1 MLPDYPE
8 YGSSPLSYGTG
19 FLSGREPMSIRGMRG
34 RIPAAS
40 YRAGVVSRTAR
51 LKKFVLLAGLCLTG
65 PALILLSAT
74 PCRAGMQA
82 TSKDHAVSGTHPR
95 AASSYAG
102 GRSVSLPN
110 ASSQLGSRNSF
121 RARRQEGD
129 IFVAMHYAPWFESGG
144 AGWVGKVGGKTTH
157 TAYTP
162 LLGRYDNRDPAT
174 LTRHIA
180 WAKAYGIDAFMIE
193 WCGVRSD
200 KFPASMNEVV
210 SLFPGNPNFP
220 KIKFFFVYSFI
231 TGLRRAGEKT
241 FDPVDFD
248 DADRVNKLI
257 SDVKYAARTYF
268 PLSNQLRI
276 GGRPVIYL
284 WALGAAKG
292 NYTAAITRLRKAIK
306 TSFGYDLYI
315 IGDDVG
321 FNHLPGLDWASV
333 LDAFMPYMML
343 RVDNPIRNY
352 KLETISASVV
362 AQYRNVRNVCA
373 DLGLKFIPCGFTGF
387 NPIGAPWCYD
397 EKTGKLSTP
406 VVARS
411 VSGFRDFIGKAR
423 SLVDPDLR
431 MFYLTSW
438 SEWNEGTNLEP
449 STQFGFDYL
458 RAVKD
463 LLTKAAP
470 AALTE
475 TPTITFKFKRI
486 WQPETGDK
494 RWLAAA
500 FDKIEFL
507 DAADKVLLS
516 LNIGMPAA
524 RPPMGAGWF
533 PDEQGPWDGVV
544 NFCWAGDIK
553 KYATLRL
560 DLPAGTAAVR
570 FKALQIEDQSIA
582 IYRNGVKKAD
592 VPVDIPWRWV
602 VHKAAI

>member
-1 MLPDYPE
+1 MISLAVC
-8 YGSSPLSYGTG
+8 YGLVSQAFVPLS
-19 FLSGREPMSIRGMRG
+19 
-34 RIPAAS
+34 
-40 YRAGVVSRTAR
+40 
-51 LKKFVLLAGLCLTG
+51 
-65 PALILLSAT
+65 
-74 PCRAGMQA
+74 
-82 TSKDHAVSGTHPR
+82 
-95 AASSYAG
+95 AASSQPGTRPGIRDAPPAG
-102 GRSVSLPN
+102 SGDGVSAPGPDG
-110 ASSQLGSRNSF
+110 A
-121 RARRQEGD
+121 AEKD
-129 IFVAMHYAPWFESGG
+129 IFVAAHYAPWFKSGG

-174 LTRHIA
+174 LTGHIA

-193 WCGVRSD
+193 WCGMWSAR
-200 KFPASMNEVV
+200 FPASTDYVV
-210 SLFPGNPNFP
+210 SLFPKNPNFSR
-220 KIKFFFVYSFI
+220 IKFFFVYSFI
-231 TGLRRAGEKT
+231 SALRKADEKT

-248 DADRVNKLI
+248 DPERVTKLI

-292 NYTAAITRLRKAIK
+292 DYTAAIKRLRKAIK
-306 TSFGYDLYI
+306 TSFGYELYI

-321 FNHLPGLDWASV
+321 FNHSPGLDWASV
-333 LDAFMPYMML
+333 LDAVMPYMML

-373 DLGLKFIPCGFTGF
+373 DLGVKFIPCGFAGF

-470 AALTE
+470 AELPKVPAL
-475 TPTITFKFKRI
+475 TFKFKRI

-516 LNIGMPAA
+516 LNVGTPAA
-524 RPPMGAGWF
+524 RSPMGAGWF

-544 NFCWAGDIK
+544 NFCWAGDLH

-560 DLPAGTAAVR
+560 DLPAGTAAIR
-570 FKALQIEDQSIA
+570 FKALQIDGQTTTL
-582 IYRNGVKKAD
+582 YRNGVKKASF
-592 VPVDIPWRWV
+592 PVAKPWQWV